1 MKNTIFSGYIWEK
14 YSHISPQYD
23 DMTGMVDPLPVT
35 SAGTLKINSNVSNE
49 AIGKFEPIKQYY
61 LWTKL
66 ESNATKGIVTCKRK
80 PSEITLNDI
89 VGFYLVDCDGSISQ
103 EYIGIENI
111 RDKEREGWV
120 SNISDTTGNYDTLE
134 LVWEEDGDSGID
146 IFGFECELVD
156 VDIDDVSSNNLEDYC
171 FNFSNSGTITITL
184 TNLANYALRDDTL
197 YPINLYDGTG
207 RTFGFDLYKYGSI
220 ASMSRLRVNTIG
232 ATQISGEQTS
242 ATATFEVSSAGLY
255 YVKCTIG
262 TNVGTSSGY
271 YFSMGPSDLVNYY
284 PCDIIC
290 DWSLHVE
297 ATETMPD
304 SMCVSVE
311 SYLNHWYEK
320 SGNDINFSPQRVT
333 IDDFNSKFGW
343 SDLDS
348 GKRILYDDNN
358 AYMNS
363 NNITSLYPVYPC
375 HSEFEIF
382 DPSNLEYDCK
392 QLISVRDIT
401 DFQIFESGLNGQIVY
416 PNNVTGT
423 MNTSIKLVK
432 DDVQVGPLLTHSG
445 DLLPSSPSG
454 TVKSVNKLLYQPH
467 IFDSRLSGLS
477 LSSTVISD
485 NNMAIDTTQ
494 KIATVGINCGSGSY
508 TLSVRE
514 RSWIKF
520 HEMDTTSVSID
531 LNNQWRDSTTLVSPL
546 GPVFESFSNYNV
558 NSGVAT
564 MKITISGYD
573 TFKVYIRSYGEPKY
587 DYVMIS
593 QLDKSITGTT
603 SYSNTTYVKAHTY
616 NNSQSG
622 NAESNYTPVEYTNIG
637 GGTHTITIV
646 YRKDSSVH
654 QGSDRGYVI
663 VGGGDPV
670 SVERIASTM
679 KFSPLWITGPAIDDF
694 GVITKIDYSGLNFV
708 EATENDD
715 DGDDGLEETFVS
727 FKYTDYIL
735 RTGGQG
741 FLTSGISLQN
751 NTSAFNIYGNKGD
764 FISLDGVTTYLS
776 DVVFG
781 LTASGTSN
789 SISFASS
796 SLSRVWDREC
806 YFRVPIKIGTNLNPI
821 YLCFRVT
828 VNSDS
833 ITTHTTEFGDCTV
846 WVSDSFNT
854 NITLVNECF
863 TVKDAVRY
871 YTPYT
876 AYPEYILDG
885 DPIDNMFAHGRL
897 SSGLLDTH
905 IFHIRYSSSLSNANL
920 NVAEN
925 SIFSLIPPLVT
936 TMDQLYSYLHGDPYP
951 KVYVSDGLE

>member
-14 YSHISPQYD
+14 YSHISYSD
-23 DMTGMVDPLPVT
+23 DYTGIFEPLPVNT
-35 SAGTLKINSNVSNE
+35 GGWLKINSNVGNDV
-49 AIGKFEPIKQYY
+49 IGKFEPLKQYY
-61 LWTKL
+61 LWTTD
-66 ESNATKGIVTCKRK
+66 EDNATKGIVTTKRT
-80 PSEITLNDI
+80 PSEITLDDI

-111 RDKEREGWV
+111 RDKNRECWV
-120 SNISDTTGNYDTLE
+120 SNISGNGLDDLT
-134 LVWEEDGDSGID
+134 LVWEKDGDSGID
-146 IFGFECELVD
+146 YFGYSGKL
-156 VDIDDVSSNNLEDYC
+156 DDVYFGEETSSDLNEYC

-184 TNLANYALRDDTL
+184 TNLGNYVYYEDALH
-197 YPINLYDGTG
+197 PINLYAGTTQ
-207 RTFGFDLYKYGSI
+207 TFGLDLFKYGSI
-220 ASMSRLRVNTIG
+220 ASTSRLRVSSIG
-232 ATQISGEQTS
+232 PTQISGDKKS
-242 ATATFEVSSAGLY
+242 ITATFNVPSAGSY
-255 YVKCTIG
+255 YVKMTIG
-262 TNVGTSSGY
+262 AVGSGGY
-271 YFSMGPSDLVNYY
+271 YFSMGTSDIVNYH
-284 PCDIIC
+284 PATVHC

-297 ATETMPD
+297 ATETMAD

-311 SYLNHWYEK
+311 SYLKHWYEK

-343 SDLDS
+343 GDLDS

-401 DFQIFESGLNGQIVY
+401 DFQIFESGLNGQIDY

-423 MNTSIKLVK
+423 MNTSIKLMK

-445 DLLPSSPSG
+445 VLLPSSPSG

-477 LSSTVISD
+477 LLSTVISD

-494 KIATVGINCGSGSY
+494 RVATVGINCSSGSY

-514 RSWIKF
+514 RSWIKIQ
-520 HEMDTTSVSID
+520 EPGPTSVSIN
-531 LNNQWRDSTTLVSPL
+531 LNNQWRDSTNVVSPL
-546 GPVFESFSNYNV
+546 GPVLESFSNYNV
-558 NSGVAT
+558 HSGVAT

-646 YRKDSSVH
+646 YRKDSSTH

-663 VGGGDPV
+663 VGGGGAS
-670 SVERIASTM
+670 SVDRIASTM

-708 EATENDD
+708 DVDTIGDD
-715 DGDDGLEETFVS
+715 DGDGGETFVTLN
-727 FKYTDYIL
+727 YTDYIL
-735 RTGGQG
+735 RTGGTG
-741 FLTSGISLQN
+741 FLSSGISLQN
-751 NTSAFNIYGNKGD
+751 NTSAFTIYGNKGD

-776 DVVFG
+776 DVDFTLSV
-781 LTASGTSN
+781 AGTSRGLK
-789 SISFASS
+789 FASS

-806 YFRVPIKIGTNLNPI
+806 YFRVPIKIGTKGNII
-821 YLCFRVT
+821 YLCFHVT

-833 ITTHTTEFGDCTV
+833 ITTHTTNFGDCTV

-854 NITLVNECF
+854 NIILVNECF
-863 TVKDAVRY
+863 TVKDTVRY
-871 YTPYT
+871 YPPYT
-876 AYPEYILDG
+876 AIPEYKLDG
-885 DPIDNMFAHGRL
+885 DPIDNNMFAHGRL
-897 SSGLLDTH
+897 SSGLLNAH
-905 IFHIRYSSSLSNANL
+905 IFYIRYVSSLSTANL

-925 SIFSLIPPLVT
+925 NIFSLIPPTCT

-951 KVYVSDGLE
+951 KVYVSDGLA